1 MPKWR
6 STAALAAIAVV
17 TAACGSDDSETST
30 SEVPVTSA
38 SVDTSA
44 AGAPGTTEIAPAT
57 SESVEFAGTIKIGAN
72 TELSGFDQIFGQSQV
87 EAMELAIA
95 DINAAGGLTVQGE
108 QYELALVARDN
119 RSEATG
125 VVQAAQELAAE
136 GVLASSSP
144 NSSFDAGYQIMK
156 DAGIL
161 VFGGAPALALAIL
174 TAPSDNTALFSVI
187 PFSPLLFPRWLPQLK
202 SLFPELVRIGVLIE
216 DEEVATPLV
225 GSIRATAG
233 ELGMEVVAEERFPP
247 GTTDFSTQLTR
258 IKDAS
263 PDIVFTGR
271 IPIHNIPAMQ
281 QAADLDVAPFLWAFT
296 GIPSDLGDL
305 DVFADETLVFSQFAP
320 VVGEGVTIPAL
331 EEGAAKLDGAMSEES
346 LPEIFIAVYNFIQLL
361 AAGIEKA
368 QTIDD
373 AEAVAAA
380 MKGLEY
386 AGPFLPSRIDPM
398 QFQDHPTSQIVYADG
413 QTTVYLYES
422 ITNVEPSEQI
432 VVE

>member
-1 MPKWR
+1 MPKWK
-6 STAALAAIAVV
+6 SAAATLAVIAVAA
-17 TAACGSDDSETST
+17 AACGSDDTGTPSSGT
-30 SEVPVTSA
+30 PPTSA
-38 SVDTSA
+38 
-44 AGAPGTTEIAPAT
+44 GAD
-57 SESVEFAGTIKIGAN
+57 FDGTIKIGAN
-72 TELSGFDQIFGQSQV
+72 LELSGFDQIFGQSQL
-87 EAMELAIA
+87 EGLELAVA
-95 DINAAGGLTVQGE
+95 DINSAGGLTVQGE
-108 QYELALVARDN
+108 RYQLEVVPRDN

-136 GVLASSSP
+136 GVLASTSP
-144 NSSFDAGYQIMK
+144 NSSFDAGYPIMK

-161 VFGGAPALALAIL
+161 VFGGTPPLALTIL
-174 TAPSDNTALFSVI
+174 SAAADNPALFSVI
-187 PFSPLLFPRWLPQLK
+187 PFSPLLFPRWLPQIK
-202 SLFPELVRIGVLIE
+202 GLFPEIVRIGVLIE
-216 DEEVATPLV
+216 DEEIAGPLV
-225 GSIRATAG
+225 GSIRGAAA

-247 GTTDFSTQLTR
+247 GTTDFATQLTR

-271 IPIHNIPAMQ
+271 VPIHNIPAMQ

-305 DVFADETLVFSQFAP
+305 DAFTDETLIFSQFAP
-320 VVGEGVTIPAL
+320 VVGQGVTIPAL
-331 EEGAAKLDGAMSEES
+331 EDGAAKLDGAMSEES
-346 LPEIFIAVYNFIQLL
+346 LPEIVIAVYNFIQLL

-386 AGPFLPSRIDPM
+386 TGPFLSSRIDPM
-398 QFQDHPTSQIVYADG
+398 QFQDHPTSQIVYSDG
-413 QTTVYLYES
+413 QTTVNLYES